1 MLIVCTRTTNRP
13 GGAHAPACVD
23 IFSTIS
29 VEFRG
34 HDFGRDDVVELG
46 GLARFPDAASRESRV
61 GRQAAKTTDQLL
73 PNAAEND
80 ALEFASAVVARRQQY
95 LNELFMG
102 RRLLMRLKPQSQRAG
117 RSRVN
122 WRLGQRLRP
131 RTMPQAPEAVPQD
144 TAVPRTEA

>member
-23 IFSTIS
+23 IFSTNS

-46 GLARFPDAASRESRV
+46 GLARFLDAASRESRV

-73 PNAAEND
+73 PDAAEND

-102 RRLLMRLKPQSQRAG
+102 RRLLIAQTTVST
-117 RSRVN
+117 
-122 WRLGQRLRP
+122 LG
-131 RTMPQAPEAVPQD
+131 
-144 TAVPRTEA
+144 